1 MNKLTIY
8 GIDTVIFLLWFTL
21 PNAHAQTANDEIPRI
36 TIDEFH
42 NVDVLQK
49 IHDYCFEHADR
60 AANGEAVVN
69 DLIKAGLVDSQYYD
83 MTCSRN
89 ELLLQTCSV
98 AFAQKF
104 GRDPYYDFE
113 FSICPKME
121 LNNVTK

>member
-8 GIDTVIFLLWFTL
+8 GIYTVICLLSFTL
-21 PNAHAQTANDEIPRI
+21 PNAHAQIASVGAPKISVSEVHFR
-36 TIDEFH
+36 
-42 NVDVLQK
+42 DVLQK

-60 AANGEAVVN
+60 AASGEAVVN

-83 MTCSRN
+83 MTCSSN
-89 ELLLQTCSV
+89 ELLMQTCSI

-113 FSICPKME
+113 FNICPKME